1 MNNNNNQYPKVS
13 ASPNFP
19 EIEKKVLDYW
29 KTNNTFEQSIKNRP
43 LQKLAC
49 EDEMLGD
56 LGAEPQV
63 VLNIHEDSSTNRAQ
77 QFASQ
82 VEFPKRSNQTGS

>member
-1 MNNNNNQYPKVS
+1 MAANKQNKSPKSEKLAAALKKNLQRRKISNKMKEKNNK
-13 ASPNFP
+13 
-19 EIEKKVLDYW
+19 
-29 KTNNTFEQSIKNRP
+29 P